1 MSNHSA
7 SENSRKPL
15 IAAAAIGGLLLVIFI
30 ALGIIGG
37 ESKTKPGNTE
47 LGQTTLP
54 DPSSL
59 LRVGKQLAGNDL
71 AWQGTIRSRLA
82 VKIAPKLNARIIE
95 IPVHPGSVVKKGQVL
110 AKLDDRDLRA
120 AFNAANAAQMAA
132 KAQAQQANSEEQRIT
147 GLYNQQAATRQNY
160 EAVLAQAQAARAM
173 ANQAA
178 SNAQQSQV
186 MLAENVLTAPF
197 DGVVGERYQEPGDMG
212 MVNQPIVSFYQPDD
226 LRLEAAIASQCLS
239 QIKLGMEVTVKLD
252 ESAESLIGNIDE
264 IAPDLDP
271 QTHTRLL
278 KVKLPKNS
286 KLQHGQFAW
295 LQLSCQAEQNTLL
308 IPNSAIIHYGQLQAV
323 KVIENQQI
331 QIRHI
336 RTGKQIGD
344 QLEVLSGLHDGETIV
359 RDAGVAP

>member
-7 SENSRKPL
+7 SANSRKPF

-37 ESKTKPGNTE
+37 ESKIEPGNSE
-47 LGQTTLP
+47 LSKTALP
-54 DPSSL
+54 DSSQL
-59 LRVGKQLAGNDL
+59 LRVGKQLTGNDL
-71 AWQGTIRSRLA
+71 AWQGTIHSRLA

-132 KAQAQQANSEEQRIT
+132 KAQAEQASSEEKRIT

-226 LRLEAAIASQCLS
+226 LRLEAAIASHCLS
-239 QIKLGMEVTVKLD
+239 QLKLGMAVAVKID
-252 ESAESLIGNIDE
+252 QSQQTITGSIDE
-264 IAPDLDP
+264 IAPEIDP

-278 KVKLPKNS
+278 KIKLPKS
-286 KLQHGQFAW
+286 EGLQHGQFAW

-308 IPNSAIIHYGQLQAV
+308 IPESAIIHYGQLQAV
-323 KVIENQQI
+323 KVIENQQL

-336 RTGKQIGD
+336 RTGKSIGE
-344 QLEVLSGLHDGETIV
+344 QREVLSGLHDGETIV

>member
-7 SENSRKPL
+7 SENSRKPF

-37 ESKTKPGNTE
+37 ESKTAPGNTE
-47 LGQTTLP
+47 LSQTALP
-54 DPSSL
+54 DASRL

-82 VKIAPKLNARIIE
+82 VKIAPKLNARIVE

-132 KAQAQQANSEEQRIT
+132 KAQAQQASSEEQRIT

-226 LRLEAAIASQCLS
+226 LRLETAIASQCLS

-252 ESAESLIGNIDE
+252 ESAETLTGNIDE

-271 QTHTRLL
+271 QTHSRLL

-308 IPNSAIIHYGQLQAV
+308 IPSSAIIHYGQLQAV

-359 RDAGVAP
+359 GDAGVAP